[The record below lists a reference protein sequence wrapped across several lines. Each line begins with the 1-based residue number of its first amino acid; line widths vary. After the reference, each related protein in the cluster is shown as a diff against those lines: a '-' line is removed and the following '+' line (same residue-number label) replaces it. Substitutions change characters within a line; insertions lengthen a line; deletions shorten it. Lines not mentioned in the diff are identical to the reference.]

1 MMCRSCMLT
10 VVLCAVTLVPYLSA
24 QETTVDT
31 AVNRSLYQE
40 NELWDGLMQNCGQKT
55 TFSCVQ
61 TNIYGFLERS
71 LQSDF
76 YVTDG
81 FFFKKNENKYSEEMN
96 SNLFDGV
103 ASRESRSRWS
113 KLNKSF
119 GDENTPRDVENK
131 VEEEKVFAEMEK
143 DDREEQE
150 SFSEFVKA
158 VEEAEKS
165 FDEKRNVTEPEV
177 ASDTTTFEPPAT
189 TVEDVPTTT
198 PVPPEEQPVV
208 RSISAVSDFMYSRG
222 LGYFMTHDLEL
233 HLPSFVFGGA
243 KVTVSPRSFESDG
256 GALLKFNIEP
266 AVQPEDGARTINI
279 HKKIF
284 HKKLMSSMLAALL
297 IMKLIKV
304 KLMFLLPVFLGVGT
318 AKKILLKA
326 LLFIFPALAHL
337 FKLCSYYHHKAKY
350 HHHHH
355 QIAHHHHHLPVSV
368 PVYHGPP
375 SHSSYHHSAGPP
387 VVSSDY
393 GPPGAGGGYEVSGPS
408 VEWHSRTESPGT
420 LSQHGSE
427 LASWGL
433 GEFPASWED
442 PRVSRSAVPVT
453 EPTGVRNYPP
463 HRPQPGGFQYPEN
476 EVIDVKPPP
485 PPPGAYPPHKSG
497 FGGPPSGPDSFGPDS
512 FGPSGLGGPPTGPGR
527 TGQAPP
533 PSAPAASSIKS
544 PVGAYSQAVH
554 TRLQA
559 LTPRPPTSSA
569 TNSGGGG
576 GGSNLDPF
584 YSPMLRKID
593 AVFIDMGVMEEGCRE
608 RLVCS
613 MYKNPSKFSPHSNLM
628 SAQLSK
634 EPSELKKPTS
644 MNPSVV
650 RYFKYMQ
657 AARDGQEFKDCLR
670 SYSSCNINTER

>member
-393 GPPGAGGGYEVSGPS
+393 GPPGAGGGYE
-408 VEWHSRTESPGT
+408 
-420 LSQHGSE
+420 
-427 LASWGL
+427 
-433 GEFPASWED
+433 
-442 PRVSRSAVPVT
+442 
-453 EPTGVRNYPP
+453 
-463 HRPQPGGFQYPEN
+463 PGGFQYPEN